1 MTLPESGTGSMS
13 FMPETPT
20 GRSER
25 LTTNVPYGFL
35 NDPNDNKQWILDEE
49 AAKVVRDI
57 FDF

>member
-1 MTLPESGTGSMS
+1 MRYKT
-13 FMPETPT
+13 ETPK